1 MILKEIYDYESF
13 KEGQEEI
20 IEKIFKNQT
29 CLGLLP
35 TGGGKSLC
43 FQLTS
48 LLRYGTTIV
57 VCPIISLMRDH
68 KEELDQLGFN
78 RRVGFISSNQEK
90 HKREITIQR
99 FKEGQLNFIF
109 ISPERFQKE
118 EFRNILIDLNQT
130 NLIQNI
136 ILDEVHCLSEWG
148 HDFRPSYLALVNT
161 IVNSIKIKVPIVS
174 LTATA
179 SLAVLKDLQV
189 ELNLN
194 DENIIY
200 KMLIGR
206 KELTFDIKQVDS
218 NIKKTISVD
227 KDENKYEELLKFLK
241 NNKPNKKKAGLIFTP
256 HVNGN
261 LGCYLLR
268 SNLLMSYKSDL
279 GALVGKDIGIFS
291 GKAPKDVNKDINN
304 SLYNDC
310 EFYKKKS
317 NNKNNIPFYEQ
328 YKIEIQDK
336 FKKDELSLMIAT
348 KSFGMGIN
356 KKNIRFTVHY
366 GMPASMEAFY
376 QEAGR
381 AGRDGQESHCKLLFT
396 EEPDGIPADLH

>member
-1 MILKEIYDYESF
+1 MSYYLFNERS
-13 KEGQEEI
+13 
-20 IEKIFKNQT
+20 
-29 CLGLLP
+29 
-35 TGGGKSLC
+35 
-43 FQLTS
+43 
-48 LLRYGTTIV
+48 
-57 VCPIISLMRDH
+57 

-218 NIKKTISVD
+218 SIKKTISVD

-241 NNKPNKKKAGLIFTP
+241 NNKPSKKKAGLIFTP

-279 GALVGKDIGIFS
+279 GTLVGKDIGIFS
-291 GKAPKDVNKDINN
+291 GKAPKDVNKDINK

-317 NNKNNIPFYEQ
+317 NNKNSIPFMSNIKLKYR
-328 YKIEIQDK
+328 
-336 FKKDELSLMIAT
+336 
-348 KSFGMGIN
+348 IN
-356 KKNIRFTVHY
+356 LKRMN
-366 GMPASMEAFY
+366 
-376 QEAGR
+376 
-381 AGRDGQESHCKLLFT
+381 
-396 EEPDGIPADLH
+396 